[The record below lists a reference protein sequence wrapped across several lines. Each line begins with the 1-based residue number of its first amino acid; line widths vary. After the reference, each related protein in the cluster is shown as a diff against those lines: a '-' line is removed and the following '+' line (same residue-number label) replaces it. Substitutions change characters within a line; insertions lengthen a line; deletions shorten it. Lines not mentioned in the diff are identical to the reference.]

1 MPGRQFSILFIS
13 RLNTFVLMV
22 VLLAMAGVLAFSM
35 YRLSLPEQLNLAY
48 QDTRATVNET
58 LAGQLNGYLST
69 GEATLLTAMEGTVRE
84 LNEVKLAQFPPDIQT
99 AIAAPLQTLSEFMRT
114 DLRASGKLSGNT
126 QQLLQQNERE
136 ISDQLSLLSGYARKG
151 MEEKPEAAGEY
162 FVKIA
167 AAYESL
173 LGLSEKRENYFR
185 TSDASLYETVTNSH
199 RQLVDNIA
207 ALAGLEPLGVM
218 SENEADDFLSM
229 LTGESGSDAE
239 QYDLVE
245 DYRSELQSLSGRYLR
260 ELDNT
265 RQIIENIHN
274 SHVRAEQLLTALT
287 SAISDVRAVID
298 AQRER
303 IVQSVYWALGVSVA
317 TVMILA
323 LVFAFI
329 QARIARRIQAITPSL
344 RALANGD
351 FTDKQRISSR
361 VKEIDSLGRSSSE
374 LRDYLSQLARTITDQ
389 ASSVVAVSAQMK
401 ALSSALTDKID
412 AQNDLAAMC
421 ATEVNEMSASIRD
434 VAQTTQ
440 DASDSASRATETV
453 KAGQQA
459 MAAAIQGMNDLQDS
473 IGHSNAVIA
482 QLQKD
487 SQDIEKVLAVI
498 QGVAEQTN
506 LLALNAAIEAARA
519 GEMGRGFAVVA
530 DEVRQLA
537 QRTSSSTDEIRSI
550 IEKVMR
556 GANATVELITRQDA
570 ISRAAAEKNQLS
582 GQQLREGESAVATIY
597 QMSTV
602 IASATEQQSTVTDS
616 VNQHIQKISSLSD
629 ESRRAAEEGER
640 CSEQLVAISG
650 QLQQLVDK
658 LSL

>member
-1 MPGRQFSILFIS
+1 M
-13 RLNTFVLMV
+13 
-22 VLLAMAGVLAFSM
+22 
-35 YRLSLPEQLNLAY
+35 
-48 QDTRATVNET
+48 
-58 LAGQLNGYLST
+58 
-69 GEATLLTAMEGTVRE
+69 
-84 LNEVKLAQFPPDIQT
+84 
-99 AIAAPLQTLSEFMRT
+99 
-114 DLRASGKLSGNT
+114 
-126 QQLLQQNERE
+126 
-136 ISDQLSLLSGYARKG
+136 
-151 MEEKPEAAGEY
+151 
-162 FVKIA
+162 
-167 AAYESL
+167 
-173 LGLSEKRENYFR
+173 
-185 TSDASLYETVTNSH
+185 
-199 RQLVDNIA
+199 
-207 ALAGLEPLGVM
+207 
-218 SENEADDFLSM
+218 
-229 LTGESGSDAE
+229 
-239 QYDLVE
+239 
-245 DYRSELQSLSGRYLR
+245 
-260 ELDNT
+260 
-265 RQIIENIHN
+265 
-274 SHVRAEQLLTALT
+274 
-287 SAISDVRAVID
+287 
-298 AQRER
+298 
-303 IVQSVYWALGVSVA
+303 
-317 TVMILA
+317 
-323 LVFAFI
+323 
-329 QARIARRIQAITPSL
+329 
-344 RALANGD
+344 
-351 FTDKQRISSR
+351 
-361 VKEIDSLGRSSSE
+361 KEIDSLGRSSSE

-440 DASDSASRATETV
+440 EASDSASRATETV
-453 KAGQQA
+453 KAGQHA

-537 QRTSSSTDEIRSI
+537 QRTSSSTDEIRGI
-550 IEKVMR
+550 IDKVMR
-556 GANATVELITRQDA
+556 GANATVELISRQGD

-582 GQQLREGESAVATIY
+582 GHQLREGETAVATIY

-602 IASATEQQSTVTDS
+602 IASATEQQSTVADS